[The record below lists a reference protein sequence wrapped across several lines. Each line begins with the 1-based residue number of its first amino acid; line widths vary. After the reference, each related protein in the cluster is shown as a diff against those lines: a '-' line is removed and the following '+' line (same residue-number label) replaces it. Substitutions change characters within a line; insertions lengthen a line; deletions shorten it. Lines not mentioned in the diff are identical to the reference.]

1 ACFVAFHGKRGYAG
15 FSIRKSSVNSDNQE
29 FVPNFIASLKT
40 FLCIRKACRNI
51 HPCRN
56 RRQLLRLLKIS
67 LKTGE
72 LFSLKAGTS
81 AGNVRFNSRRKQSVP
96 CRKRNS
102 CTIFRAYRI
111 ENPLYSS

>member
-1 ACFVAFHGKRGYAG
+1 M
-15 FSIRKSSVNSDNQE
+15 
-29 FVPNFIASLKT
+29 PNFIASLKT

-81 AGNVRFNSRRKQSVP
+81 AANVRFNSRRKQSRTLQKEKLMH
-96 CRKRNS
+96 CFQGIS
-102 CTIFRAYRI
+102 D
-111 ENPLYSS
+111 